1 LLDGIIVGV
10 KVDLMSNPEAGPGG
24 ALLGIGELARLTGKR
39 ASAIRYYEQIGL
51 LPEPARVDGRRQY
64 HTGVVRT
71 LAVIDTGQ
79 RAGLALEEI
88 KTLLAASPDDGEAIS
103 RLREVAERKLPQIKA
118 LIEHSQIVSD
128 WLECAAR
135 CECPDLDQCP
145 LFDESAIPARLPRA
159 QPSPRLSPR

>member
-1 LLDGIIVGV
+1 
-10 KVDLMSNPEAGPGG
+10 MSIPGAGTGG
-24 ALLGIGELARLTGKR
+24 AFLGIGELARLTGKR
-39 ASAIRYYEQIGL
+39 ASAIRYYEQVGL
-51 LPEPARVDGRRQY
+51 LPQPARVDGRRRY
-64 HTGVVRT
+64 HPAVVRT

-88 KTLLAASPDDGEAIS
+88 KTLLAASPDDGDAIS

-118 LIEHSQIVSD
+118 MIEHSQIVRD

-145 LFDESAIPARLPRA
+145 LFDDPAIPPPPPRA
-159 QPSPRLSPR
+159 HPPSR

>member
-1 LLDGIIVGV
+1 
-10 KVDLMSNPEAGPGG
+10 M
-24 ALLGIGELARLTGKR
+24 
-39 ASAIRYYEQIGL
+39 
-51 LPEPARVDGRRQY
+51 DGRRRY
-64 HTGVVRT
+64 HPGIVRT

-103 RLREVAERKLPQIKA
+103 RLRKVADRKLPQITA
-118 LIEHSQIVSD
+118 LIERSQLVRD

-145 LFDESAIPARLPRA
+145 LFDDPAILEPQQRS
-159 QPSPRLSPR
+159 QPSPQA